1 MSEIDWKTRAEAAE
15 SKLREIHEWLEQVPF
30 VEKSKPAVR
39 PLSIM
44 GASLNANRM
53 ANRMIGA
60 LALDIAS
67 GDPITVEQWNDA
79 VVAASK

>member
-1 MSEIDWKTRAEAAE
+1 MSEIDWKARAEAAE
-15 SKLREIHEWLEQVPF
+15 SKLAEIHRLVEQMPGGSAPKRV
-30 VEKSKPAVR
+30 VR

-60 LALDIAS
+60 LALDIAF

-79 VVAASK
+79 VVAATK